1 MFGRVLYTPMNTA
14 AKYLLSDYWWEL
26 ESIEIR
32 GCIGT
37 KRVMPCLHIHVFIAF
52 SFLCLIF
59 QAPTQFLFLFLLL
72 LFFFIFFITF
82 YDDFIGTAIVKNKR
96 CVFLPSS
103 LNGFCLLWLLLFTVD
118 FLHTKVIWLMFDRV
132 RNLPLIIVTFSTQI
146 SLSKLFFLRIKI
158 KREIRVMSS
167 HF

>member
-1 MFGRVLYTPMNTA
+1 MRTGKHRNKGVYWHEKSYALSTYSRLHCIQFPLFDLSSSNT
-14 AKYLLSDYWWEL
+14 
-26 ESIEIR
+26 I
-32 GCIGT
+32 
-37 KRVMPCLHIHVFIAF
+37 FIF
-52 SFLCLIF
+52 IF
-59 QAPTQFLFLFLLL
+59 III
-72 LFFFIFFITF
+72 FFFFFFITF
-82 YDDFIGTAIVKNKR
+82 YDNFIGIAIVKTKR
-96 CVFLPSS
+96 CVFLPSA

-158 KREIRVMSS
+158 KWEIRVMSS